1 MCICY
6 STFTLPTLVSF
17 SQVKTV
23 ILEPRGGGQLQAAC
37 ASFVA
42 SAFHTRKPWG
52 SVGIRGDPWGS
63 VGIRGV
69 LGTEVLGTVGLGR
82 TQWVIFSAEKPQIH
96 ALIRM

>member
-52 SVGIRGDPWGS
+52 SVGIRG
-63 VGIRGV
+63 V